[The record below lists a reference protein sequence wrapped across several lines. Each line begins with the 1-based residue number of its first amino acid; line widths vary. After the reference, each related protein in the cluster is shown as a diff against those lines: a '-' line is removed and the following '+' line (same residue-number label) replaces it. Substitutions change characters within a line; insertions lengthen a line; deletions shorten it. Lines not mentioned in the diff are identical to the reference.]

1 MTDGEKLAQ
10 LEWEKWYDA
19 QDGFFKAGQELL
31 RKKGDKTMMNA
42 DITTRDTIT
51 SNNLNDI
58 FTCPCATTTST
69 GDLQP
74 SSRTY
79 TPDINGAHGYISK
92 EYTSDSSDG
101 FIVDNTI
108 IPKHIARRG
117 RTTVVWWKDG
127 SKTHVVL
134 EEGKQDCG
142 TFAAFCIAY
151 AKRCFGSTSALS
163 HAVDQ
168 ADEERKNARARRLR
182 EEEKKARAEK
192 SREKQEIKRQE
203 RERFIRMHMD
213 EMCLKREAHRRLDEE
228 GH

>member
-42 DITTRDTIT
+42 DLHTRDTIQ
-51 SNNLNDI
+51 LN
-58 FTCPCATTTST
+58 P
-69 GDLQP
+69 
-74 SSRTY
+74 TY
-79 TPDINGAHGYISK
+79 VPYIKYASMGIPK

-117 RTTVVWWKDG
+117 RTTVVWWTDG

-134 EEGKQDCG
+134 EDGKQDCG

>member
-1 MTDGEKLAQ
+1 MTDGDKLAQ
-10 LEWEKWYDA
+10 MEWQKWYDA
-19 QDGFFKAGQELL
+19 LDGYFL
-31 RKKGDKTMMNA
+31 RRQLKKIEKEGDKLFMNA
-42 DITTRDTIT
+42 DLNTRDTIP

-58 FTCPCATTTST
+58 FTCRCDMATST
-69 GDLQP
+69 CDLQP
-74 SSRTY
+74 RSR
-79 TPDINGAHGYISK
+79 AHGYIPK
-92 EYTSDSSDG
+92 EYASDSSDG

-117 RTTVVWWKDG
+117 RTTVVWWTDG

-151 AKRCFGSTSALS
+151 AKRCFGSTTALS

-192 SREKQEIKRQE
+192 RRLEQEHERQGWE
-203 RERFIRMHMD
+203 GLVRMHMA
-213 EMCLKREAHRRLDEE
+213 EMRLKREAHRRLDEE

>member
-1 MTDGEKLAQ
+1 MSKWCNPLDGYFMRRQQEQ
-10 LEWEKWYDA
+10 LEKE
-19 QDGFFKAGQELL
+19 GV
-31 RKKGDKTMMNA
+31 KTIMNA

-74 SSRTY
+74 SRRTY
-79 TPDINGAHGYISK
+79 TPYINGAHGYIPK

-117 RTTVVWWKDG
+117 RTTVVWWTDG

-134 EEGKQDCG
+134 EDGKQDCG

-168 ADEERKNARARRLR
+168 ADEERKNARARRLLA
-182 EEEKKARAEK
+182 EEKKARAEK

>member
-1 MTDGEKLAQ
+1 MSKWCNPLDGYFMRRQQEQ
-10 LEWEKWYDA
+10 LEKEGVQTIMSA
-19 QDGFFKAGQELL
+19 
-31 RKKGDKTMMNA
+31 N
-42 DITTRDTIT
+42 ITTRDTIT

-58 FTCPCATTTST
+58 FACPCATTTST

-79 TPDINGAHGYISK
+79 TPCINGAHGYIPK

-117 RTTVVWWKDG
+117 RTTVVWWTDG

-203 RERFIRMHMD
+203 REHFIRMHMD

>member
-1 MTDGEKLAQ
+1 
-10 LEWEKWYDA
+10 
-19 QDGFFKAGQELL
+19 
-31 RKKGDKTMMNA
+31 MNA
-42 DITTRDTIT
+42 DTTARDTIS

-58 FTCPCATTTST
+58 FTGT

-79 TPDINGAHGYISK
+79 IPYIKDALGIPK

-117 RTTVVWWKDG
+117 RTTVVWWTDG

-134 EEGKQDCG
+134 EDGKQDCG

>member
-1 MTDGEKLAQ
+1 MTDGDKLAQ
-10 LEWEKWYDA
+10 MEWQKWYDA
-19 QDGFFKAGQELL
+19 LDRDFTAGQELL
-31 RKKGDKTMMNA
+31 RKKGDKTIMNA
-42 DITTRDTIT
+42 DITTHGTIP

-58 FTCPCATTTST
+58 FTCRCDTATS
-69 GDLQP
+69 
-74 SSRTY
+74 
-79 TPDINGAHGYISK
+79 NGYIPK
-92 EYTSDSSDG
+92 EYTSASGDE
-101 FIVDNTI
+101 FIVDNAI

-117 RTTVVWWKDG
+117 RTTVVWWTDG

-151 AKRCFGSTSALS
+151 AKRCFGSTTALS

-168 ADEERKNARARRLR
+168 ADEIQKNARARRLR

-192 SREKQEIKRQE
+192 RRLEQEIKRQE
-203 RERFIRMHMD
+203 RERFVRLHMD
-213 EMCLKREAHRRLDEE
+213 EMRAKREAHRRLDEE

>member
-1 MTDGEKLAQ
+1 MSEWCNPLDGYFMRRQQEQ
-10 LEWEKWYDA
+10 LEKE
-19 QDGFFKAGQELL
+19 GV
-31 RKKGDKTMMNA
+31 KTIMNA
-42 DITTRDTIT
+42 DIATRDTIT
-51 SNNLNDI
+51 SNNRNDI
-58 FTCPCATTTST
+58 FTCQGA

-79 TPDINGAHGYISK
+79 TPYINGAHGYIPK

-117 RTTVVWWKDG
+117 RTTVVWWTDG

-168 ADEERKNARARRLR
+168 ADEERKNARTRRLR
-182 EEEKKARAEK
+182 EEEKKVRAEK
-192 SREKQEIKRQE
+192 RRLEQEHKRQE
-203 RERFIRMHMD
+203 RERFVRLHMD

>member
-1 MTDGEKLAQ
+1 MSKWCNPLDGYFMRRQQEQ
-10 LEWEKWYDA
+10 LEKE
-19 QDGFFKAGQELL
+19 GV
-31 RKKGDKTMMNA
+31 KTIMNA
-42 DITTRDTIT
+42 DIATRDTIP
-51 SNNLNDI
+51 SDNLNSV
-58 FTCPCATTTST
+58 FTCRCATAAST

-79 TPDINGAHGYISK
+79 TPYINGAHGDIPK

-117 RTTVVWWKDG
+117 RTTVVWWTDG

>member
-1 MTDGEKLAQ
+1 
-10 LEWEKWYDA
+10 
-19 QDGFFKAGQELL
+19 
-31 RKKGDKTMMNA
+31 MNA
-42 DITTRDTIT
+42 GLNTRDTIP
-51 SNNLNDI
+51 SNNLNNI
-58 FTCPCATTTST
+58 FTCRCDMATST
-69 GDLQP
+69 CDLQP
-74 SSRTY
+74 RSRAY
-79 TPDINGAHGYISK
+79 GYIPK
-92 EYTSDSSDG
+92 ECTSDSSDG

-117 RTTVVWWKDG
+117 RTTVVWWTDG

-192 SREKQEIKRQE
+192 RRLEQEHKRQE

>member
-1 MTDGEKLAQ
+1 MTDGDKLAQ
-10 LEWEKWYDA
+10 MEWQKWYDA
-19 QDGFFKAGQELL
+19 QDRYFTAGQELL
-31 RKKGDKTMMNA
+31 RKKGDKTIMNA
-42 DITTRDTIT
+42 DLNTRDTIP
-51 SNNLNDI
+51 SNNLNSV
-58 FTCPCATTTST
+58 FTCRCDTATST

-79 TPDINGAHGYISK
+79 
-92 EYTSDSSDG
+92 SSDG

-117 RTTVVWWKDG
+117 RTTVVWWMDG

-151 AKRCFGSTSALS
+151 AKRCFGSTTALS

-168 ADEERKNARARRLR
+168 ADEIQKNARARRLR

-192 SREKQEIKRQE
+192 RRLEQEYKRQE
-203 RERFIRMHMD
+203 WERFVRLHMD
-213 EMCLKREAHRRLDEE
+213 EMQAKREAHRRLDEE

>member
-10 LEWEKWYDA
+10 LAWEKLYDA

-31 RKKGDKTMMNA
+31 RKKGDKTMMNE
-42 DITTRDTIT
+42 DLNTLNTIQCNPTYVPYIKYT
-51 SNNLNDI
+51 SMGI
-58 FTCPCATTTST
+58 P
-69 GDLQP
+69 
-74 SSRTY
+74 
-79 TPDINGAHGYISK
+79 K

-117 RTTVVWWKDG
+117 RTTVVWWTDG

-213 EMCLKREAHRRLDEE
+213 EMRAKREAHRRLDEE

>member
-1 MTDGEKLAQ
+1 MTDGDKLAQ
-10 LEWEKWYDA
+10 MEWQKWYDA
-19 QDGFFKAGQELL
+19 LDGYFL
-31 RKKGDKTMMNA
+31 RRQLKKIEKEGDKLFMNA
-42 DITTRDTIT
+42 DLNTRDTIP

-58 FTCPCATTTST
+58 FTCRCDMATST
-69 GDLQP
+69 CDLQP
-74 SSRTY
+74 RSRAY
-79 TPDINGAHGYISK
+79 GYIPK

-117 RTTVVWWKDG
+117 RTTVVWWTDG

-192 SREKQEIKRQE
+192 RRLEQEHKRQE

-213 EMCLKREAHRRLDEE
+213 EMCLKQEAHRRLDEE

>member
-1 MTDGEKLAQ
+1 MSEWCNPLDGYFMRRQQEQ
-10 LEWEKWYDA
+10 LEKEGA
-19 QDGFFKAGQELL
+19 
-31 RKKGDKTMMNA
+31 KTIMNA

-79 TPDINGAHGYISK
+79 TPYINGAHGYIPK

-117 RTTVVWWKDG
+117 RTTVVWWTDG

-203 RERFIRMHMD
+203 WERFVRLHIE
-213 EMCLKREAHRRLDEE
+213 EMRAKREAHRRLDEE

>member
-1 MTDGEKLAQ
+1 MSKWCNPLDGYFMRRQQEQ
-10 LEWEKWYDA
+10 LEKE
-19 QDGFFKAGQELL
+19 GV
-31 RKKGDKTMMNA
+31 KTIMNA

-58 FTCPCATTTST
+58 FTCPCATTTSI

-79 TPDINGAHGYISK
+79 TPDINGAHGYIPK

-117 RTTVVWWKDG
+117 RTTVVWWTDG

-142 TFAAFCIAY
+142 TFVAFCIAY

>member
-1 MTDGEKLAQ
+1 MSKWCNPLDGYFMRRQQEQ
-10 LEWEKWYDA
+10 LEKE
-19 QDGFFKAGQELL
+19 GV
-31 RKKGDKTMMNA
+31 KTIMNA
-42 DITTRDTIT
+42 DIATRDTIT

-74 SSRTY
+74 SRRTY
-79 TPDINGAHGYISK
+79 TLYINGAHGYIPK

-117 RTTVVWWKDG
+117 RTTVVWWTDG

-192 SREKQEIKRQE
+192 IREKQEIKRQE

>member
-1 MTDGEKLAQ
+1 
-10 LEWEKWYDA
+10 
-19 QDGFFKAGQELL
+19 
-31 RKKGDKTMMNA
+31 MMNA
-42 DITTRDTIT
+42 DLNTRDTIT
-51 SNNLNDI
+51 SNNLN
-58 FTCPCATTTST
+58 
-69 GDLQP
+69 
-74 SSRTY
+74 SRTY
-79 TPDINGAHGYISK
+79 TPYINGAHGYIPK

-117 RTTVVWWKDG
+117 RTTVVWWTDG

-213 EMCLKREAHRRLDEE
+213 EMRAKREAHRRLDEE

>member
-1 MTDGEKLAQ
+1 MSKWCNPLDGYFMRRQQEQ
-10 LEWEKWYDA
+10 LEKE
-19 QDGFFKAGQELL
+19 GV
-31 RKKGDKTMMNA
+31 KTIMNA
-42 DITTRDTIT
+42 DIATRDTIT

-58 FTCPCATTTST
+58 FTCQGATATST
-69 GDLQP
+69 GDLQQ
-74 SSRTY
+74 SRRTY
-79 TPDINGAHGYISK
+79 TPYINGAHGY
-92 EYTSDSSDG
+92 
-101 FIVDNTI
+101 

-117 RTTVVWWKDG
+117 RTTVVWWTDG

-134 EEGKQDCG
+134 EEGKPDCG

-182 EEEKKARAEK
+182 EEEKKAKAEK
-192 SREKQEIKRQE
+192 RRLEQEHKRQE
-203 RERFIRMHMD
+203 WERFVRLHIE
-213 EMCLKREAHRRLDEE
+213 EMRAKREAHRRLDEE

>member
-1 MTDGEKLAQ
+1 MSKWCNPLDGYFMRRQQEQ
-10 LEWEKWYDA
+10 LEKE
-19 QDGFFKAGQELL
+19 GV
-31 RKKGDKTMMNA
+31 KTIMNA
-42 DITTRDTIT
+42 DITTRGTIT

-58 FTCPCATTTST
+58 FTCPCATTTRT

-74 SSRTY
+74 SGRTY
-79 TPDINGAHGYISK
+79 TPYINGAHGYIPK
-92 EYTSDSSDG
+92 EYTSDSSDS

-117 RTTVVWWKDG
+117 RTTVVWWTDG

-228 GH
+228 GY

>member
-1 MTDGEKLAQ
+1 MTDGDKLAQ
-10 LEWEKWYDA
+10 MEWQKWYDA
-19 QDGFFKAGQELL
+19 QDRDFTAGQELL
-31 RKKGDKTMMNA
+31 RTKGDKTMMNE
-42 DITTRDTIT
+42 DLNTLNTIQC
-51 SNNLNDI
+51 N
-58 FTCPCATTTST
+58 P
-69 GDLQP
+69 
-74 SSRTY
+74 TY
-79 TPDINGAHGYISK
+79 VPYIKYASMGIPK

-117 RTTVVWWKDG
+117 RTTVVWWTDG

-151 AKRCFGSTSALS
+151 AKRCFGSTTALS

-168 ADEERKNARARRLR
+168 ADEVQKNARARRLR

-203 RERFIRMHMD
+203 RERFVRLHMD
-213 EMCLKREAHRRLDEE
+213 EMRAKREAHRRLDEE

>member
-1 MTDGEKLAQ
+1 MTDGDKLAQ
-10 LEWEKWYDA
+10 MEWQKWYDA
-19 QDGFFKAGQELL
+19 LDGYFL
-31 RKKGDKTMMNA
+31 RRQLKKIEKEGDKLFMNA
-42 DITTRDTIT
+42 DLNTRDTIP

-58 FTCPCATTTST
+58 FTCRCDMATST
-69 GDLQP
+69 CDLQP
-74 SSRTY
+74 RSRAY
-79 TPDINGAHGYISK
+79 GYIPK

-117 RTTVVWWKDG
+117 RTTVVWWTDG

-182 EEEKKARAEK
+182 EEEKKAKAEK
-192 SREKQEIKRQE
+192 RRLEQEHKRQE
-203 RERFIRMHMD
+203 WERFVRLHIE
-213 EMCLKREAHRRLDEE
+213 EMRAKREAHRRLDEE

>member
-1 MTDGEKLAQ
+1 MSKWCNPLDGYFMRRQQEQ
-10 LEWEKWYDA
+10 LEKE
-19 QDGFFKAGQELL
+19 GV
-31 RKKGDKTMMNA
+31 KTIMNA
-42 DITTRDTIT
+42 DIATRNTIP
-51 SNNLNDI
+51 SDNLNSV
-58 FTCPCATTTST
+58 FTCRCATATST

-79 TPDINGAHGYISK
+79 TPYINGAHGYIHK

-117 RTTVVWWKDG
+117 RTTVVWWTDG

-192 SREKQEIKRQE
+192 RRLEQEYKRQE
-203 RERFIRMHMD
+203 WERFVRLHMD
-213 EMCLKREAHRRLDEE
+213 EMRTKREAHRRLDEE